1 MTRRT
6 EQTEFFEQ
14 GGVEAVP
21 HLVPEVSL
29 ARELAEAISSGEA
42 VPGSGWVAGVS
53 AALAASLVAKAA
65 ARSEGWTDAVGARAQ
80 AIELRDRLLAL
91 AQQDALAYER
101 ALTSLER
108 RDSGLARALAR
119 AAEVPLAIG
128 EAAADASLLAAEAAD
143 RADGSARAD
152 AAAAACLAAGAA
164 QAASR
169 LVEINLATM
178 ADDDRLARARRAA
191 DAASEAAQRALAA
204 EV

>member
-1 MTRRT
+1 MT
-6 EQTEFFEQ
+6 
-14 GGVEAVP
+14 AP
-21 HLVPEVSL
+21 AL
-29 ARELAEAISSGEA
+29 ARELAERISSEEA

-53 AALAASLVAKAA
+53 AALAAALVAKSA
-65 ARSEGWTDAVGARAQ
+65 ARSEGWSDAEGARVQ
-80 AIELRDRLLAL
+80 ATDLRDRLLAL

-128 EAAADASLLAAEAAD
+128 EAATDAAMLAAEAAE
-143 RADGSARAD
+143 RADGAAKAD

-164 QAASR
+164 QAATR
-169 LVEINLATM
+169 LVEINLSTL
-178 ADDDRLARARRAA
+178 ADDERLSRARLAAE
-191 DAASEAAQRALAA
+191 AASDAAQRALAA

>member
-1 MTRRT
+1 MT
-6 EQTEFFEQ
+6 
-14 GGVEAVP
+14 AP
-21 HLVPEVSL
+21 AL
-29 ARELAEAISSGEA
+29 ARELAEKISSGEA

-53 AALAASLVAKAA
+53 AALAASLVAKTA
-65 ARSEGWTDAVGARAQ
+65 ARSDGWGDADGARAQ
-80 AIELRDRLLAL
+80 AIDLRDRLLAL

-108 RDSGLARALAR
+108 RDTGLARALAR

-128 EAAADASLLAAEAAD
+128 EAAADTSLLAAEAAD

-169 LVEINLATM
+169 LVEINLATV
-178 ADDDRLARARRAA
+178 ADDGRLARARRATE
-191 DAASEAAQRALAA
+191 AASEAAQRALAA